1 MLLDFDRDKFLV
13 MIIIFAVSIVN
24 SRARIKNHL
33 KDNSTSFRKENLDI
47 RIKRQADNG
56 NIILEIIWLK
66 VKPFNDIL
74 EYLI

>member
-1 MLLDFDRDKFLV
+1 MMLLDFGRDKFLV

-56 NIILEIIWLK
+56 NIILEII
-66 VKPFNDIL
+66 
-74 EYLI
+74 

>member
-1 MLLDFDRDKFLV
+1 MMLLDFDRDKFLV

-47 RIKRQADNG
+47 RIKREADNG
-56 NIILEIIWLK
+56 NIILEII
-66 VKPFNDIL
+66 
-74 EYLI
+74 

>member
-1 MLLDFDRDKFLV
+1 MMLLDFDRDKFLV

-33 KDNSTSFRKENLDI
+33 KDNSTLLRKDNLEI

-56 NIILEIIWLK
+56 TIMLEII
-66 VKPFNDIL
+66 
-74 EYLI
+74 

>member
-1 MLLDFDRDKFLV
+1 MMLLDFDRDKFLV

-56 NIILEIIWLK
+56 NIILEII
-66 VKPFNDIL
+66 
-74 EYLI
+74 

>member
-1 MLLDFDRDKFLV
+1 MMLLDFGRDKCLI
-13 MIIIFAVSIVN
+13 MIIIFAVFIVN

-56 NIILEIIWLK
+56 NIILESI
-66 VKPFNDIL
+66 
-74 EYLI
+74 

>member
-1 MLLDFDRDKFLV
+1 MMLLDFGRDKFLV
-13 MIIIFAVSIVN
+13 MIIIFAVFIVN

-56 NIILEIIWLK
+56 NIILQII
-66 VKPFNDIL
+66 
-74 EYLI
+74 

>member
-1 MLLDFDRDKFLV
+1 MMLLDFDRDKFLV

-56 NIILEIIWLK
+56 NVILEII
-66 VKPFNDIL
+66 
-74 EYLI
+74 

>member
-1 MLLDFDRDKFLV
+1 MLLDFGRDKFLV

-56 NIILEIIWLK
+56 NIILEII
-66 VKPFNDIL
+66 
-74 EYLI
+74 

>member
-56 NIILEIIWLK
+56 NIILEII
-66 VKPFNDIL
+66 
-74 EYLI
+74 

>member
-1 MLLDFDRDKFLV
+1 MMLLDFDRDKFLV
-13 MIIIFAVSIVN
+13 MIIIFAVFVVN

-56 NIILEIIWLK
+56 NIILEII
-66 VKPFNDIL
+66 
-74 EYLI
+74 